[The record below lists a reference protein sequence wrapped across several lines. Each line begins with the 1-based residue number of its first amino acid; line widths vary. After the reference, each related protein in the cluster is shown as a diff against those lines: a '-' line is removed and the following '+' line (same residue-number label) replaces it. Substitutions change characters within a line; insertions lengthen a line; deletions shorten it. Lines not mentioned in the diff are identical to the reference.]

1 MQQEIKVGSVTNAQR
16 GVKILRSNG
25 ISTSVSRLEHP
36 VAADG
41 CGFALRVDASD
52 CERSVELLR
61 RYKIRIIGD
70 EVL

>member
-25 ISTSVSRLEHP
+25 ILTSVSRLEHP
-36 VAADG
+36 GVADG

-52 CERSVELLR
+52 FERSVELLR

>member
-36 VAADG
+36 GAADG

-52 CERSVELLR
+52 C
-61 RYKIRIIGD
+61 
-70 EVL
+70 

>member
-1 MQQEIKVGSVTNAQR
+1 MQQEIKVGSVTNVQR

-36 VAADG
+36 SAADG

-52 CERSVELLR
+52 FERSVELLR

>member
-36 VAADG
+36 GAADG

-52 CERSVELLR
+52 LNAPLNFCVDTKSE
-61 RYKIRIIGD
+61 
-70 EVL
+70 

>member
-16 GVKILRSNG
+16 GAKILRSNG

-36 VAADG
+36 GTADG

-52 CERSVELLR
+52 WERSVELLR

>member
-16 GVKILRSNG
+16 GAKILRSNG

-36 VAADG
+36 GTADG

-52 CERSVELLR
+52 SERSVELLR